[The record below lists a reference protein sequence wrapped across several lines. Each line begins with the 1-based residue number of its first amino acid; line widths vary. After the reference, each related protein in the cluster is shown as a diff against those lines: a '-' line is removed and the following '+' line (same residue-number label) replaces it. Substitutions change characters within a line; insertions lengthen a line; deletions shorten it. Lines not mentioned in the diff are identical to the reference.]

1 MRSTSF
7 KYKMNLNE
15 TQWCLIGLTFLLAA
29 VYQLV
34 FKYWTHFSR
43 NGVKFI
49 RGLPILGTHYNVL
62 FGKQNLVTSFRRLY
76 NSFPNERFVGFYEI
90 GGSPSYLIRDTEL
103 IKQLAIKD
111 FDHFVDHKMAID
123 HNIDP
128 LFGRTMF
135 AMRGQKWQKMRATLS
150 PAFTSSKMRLMCSL
164 ISECAEQTCEQLKKE
179 VGAEGR
185 PKEYN
190 LADLFQRFANDAIAT
205 SAFGV
210 QLNSMA
216 DKDNEFFK
224 TGSVIANFD
233 GVQGLK
239 MLGFQSVPRLMGWLK
254 IRFFSSKHTEYFRDL
269 VHGNM
274 DYREKNKIIRHDMI
288 HLLMEARKGN
298 LTHVSNE
305 PKSTQEIGFATV
317 QESDVGKSS
326 RKVTRKCCAIFFE
339 ANFQ

>member
-1 MRSTSF
+1 MD
-7 KYKMNLNE
+7 LND
-15 TQWCLIGLTFLLAA
+15 TQWLLIGLTFLLAA
-29 VYQLV
+29 VYQLII
-34 FKYWTHFSR
+34 KHWSHFSR

-62 FGKQNLVTSFRRLY
+62 FGKQNLVASFRRLY
-76 NSFPNERFVGFYEI
+76 TSFPNEAFVGFYEI
-90 GGSPSYLIRDTEL
+90 GGSPSYLIRDIEL

-150 PAFTSSKMRLMCSL
+150 PAFTGSKMRLMCSL
-164 ISECAEQTCEQLKKE
+164 ISECAEQTCEQLQKE
-179 VGAEGR
+179 VGNGR
-185 PKEYN
+185 GPKEYN

-224 TGSVIANFD
+224 KGSVIANFD

-254 IRFFSSKHTEYFRDL
+254 IRFFTAKQTEYFRNL

-274 DYREKNKIIRHDMI
+274 GYREKNKIIRHDMI
-288 HLLMEARKGN
+288 DLLMEARKGN
-298 LTHVSNE
+298 LTHI
-305 PKSTQEIGFATV
+305 STESQSSQEIGFATV

-326 RKVTRKCCAIFFE
+326 RKVTRKWLRTLFK